1 MFSWNTE
8 KTSVHL
14 FSFGSSV
21 MWGFD
26 LWMFCFMVL
35 HIILHGLRS
44 EEHGGH
50 NKFLLKH
57 FLGNILQ
64 SGSTW
69 DEWRKRFNRELHDLY
84 GDSSVI
90 GIVKSAR
97 LRWAGHVARMDDNE
111 PPRKVL
117 LGNPGGQRRWGRP
130 KLRWEDGV
138 EEDVRKLG
146 CRNWRMAARNRDG
159 WRRIKEAARVHF
171 GL

>member
-1 MFSWNTE
+1 
-8 KTSVHL
+8 
-14 FSFGSSV
+14 
-21 MWGFD
+21 
-26 LWMFCFMVL
+26 
-35 HIILHGLRS
+35 
-44 EEHGGH
+44 
-50 NKFLLKH
+50 
-57 FLGNILQ
+57 
-64 SGSTW
+64 
-69 DEWRKRFNRELHDLY
+69 LY

-90 GIVKSAR
+90 GIMKSAR

-117 LGNPGGQRRWGRP
+117 LGNPGGQWRRGRP

-159 WRRIKEAARVHF
+159 WRRIKEAAKAHF